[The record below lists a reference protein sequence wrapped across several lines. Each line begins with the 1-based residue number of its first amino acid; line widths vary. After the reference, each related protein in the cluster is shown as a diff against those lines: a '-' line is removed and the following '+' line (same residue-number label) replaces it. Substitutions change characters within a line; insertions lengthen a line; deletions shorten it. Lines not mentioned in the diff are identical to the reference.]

1 MEKKEREIE
10 SQLNTPEAKDLYK
23 ILSSINKPEEMA
35 NFLRDLF
42 TIAEIQESIRRFQ
55 VAKLLSQGYTFRS
68 ISAETE
74 MSTSTIARINYWLHH
89 GTGGY
94 RKALQKV

>member
-1 MEKKEREIE
+1 MEKREIE
-10 SQLNTPEAKDLYK
+10 SQLNTREAKELYK
-23 ILSSINKPEEMA
+23 VLASIDNSEEMA
-35 NFLRDLF
+35 KFLRDLF

-55 VAKLLSQGYTFRS
+55 VVKLLSQGSTFRS
-68 ISAETE
+68 ISKQTE
-74 MSTSTIARINYWLHH
+74 MSTTTIARINYWLHH